1 MKKLYIFG
9 DSFSLFDNSIKDY
22 HKETIEFNSHSSLS
36 NDHILKIAKL
46 KLLKLIKNK
55 VKGVHMLLQLTV
67 ANRLLILH
75 NPYSEY
81 TTKELEGFKYQS
93 SQLEYADKELFEDS
107 MYFSL
112 YPLFSTT
119 DNILI
124 DSIYAPYSNLICSHN
139 EKIMLK
145 DWMLEIDVLYQLA
158 KSNGINL
165 EYIFYPDD
173 YDKLFKLNK
182 IKSSHIQIDG
192 FNSIETYI
200 KSTNPSYFIS
210 NSDIHFTEEGCK
222 WYINFLKTR
231 YDI

>member
-9 DSFSLFDNSIKDY
+9 DSFSLFNNTIKDY
-22 HKETIEFNSHSSLS
+22 YKETIEFNTHSSLS
-36 NDHILKIAKL
+36 NEHILKLAKL
-46 KLLKLIKNK
+46 KLLKLIKSK
-55 VKGVHMLLQLTV
+55 VKGVNILLQFTV

-75 NPYSEY
+75 NSNSEY
-81 TTKELEGFKYQS
+81 TKNELKEFTYQS
-93 SQLEYADKELFEDS
+93 SQLEYADKEIFENS

-124 DSIYAPYSNLICSHN
+124 DSIYAPYSKLIHSHN
-139 EKIMLK
+139 EKLMLK
-145 DWMLEIDVLYQLA
+145 DWILEINVLYQLA

-173 YDKLFKLNK
+173 YDKIFKLNK

-192 FNSIETYI
+192 FDSIETYI
-200 KSTNPSYFIS
+200 KATNPSYLIN
-210 NSDIHFTEEGCK
+210 NSDIHFTDEGCM
-222 WYINFLKTR
+222 WYINFLKAR